1 MANNTVPK
9 SITRIREEWN
19 GLPVRYVILVISFV
33 VLSLIL
39 IAFILLSNSGQ
50 GIFLAILFFELAFF
64 YKFLRSPKVMDRSV
78 LIYKFLLK
86 SIKGETVIA
95 KFKLPAGFLERI
107 IPIKAFHQDGII
119 EFMENKYGLLMR
131 IEPSRI
137 CEDDI
142 DIHIQKTRALVD
154 SLHGELL
161 TKAFVCSIQETNFKP
176 LARNVVN
183 IINTQERTPEQKK
196 HLDSL
201 YHHAQE
207 NNNAVIQWQF
217 YVFLSLGT
225 HTTLDKAMIAKKQYF
240 PGFSEKLQKLGIL
253 VTQLKNKEAL
263 ASAYKQCI
271 TQGGYT

>member
-19 GLPVRYVILVISFV
+19 GLPVRYVIIVLSFV

-39 IAFILLSNSGQ
+39 IASILLSHSGQ

-78 LIYKFLLK
+78 LVYKFLLK

-95 KFKLPAGFLERI
+95 KFRLPAGFLERI
-107 IPIKAFHQDGII
+107 IPIRAFHQDGII

-137 CEDDI
+137 SEDDT
-142 DIHIQKTRALVD
+142 DMHIQRTRSLVD

-161 TKAFVCSIQETNFKP
+161 TKAFVCSIQETGYKP

-196 HLDSL
+196 HLDSI
-201 YHHAQE
+201 YHHARE
-207 NNNAVIQWQF
+207 NNNTVIQWQF
-217 YVFLSLGT
+217 YVFLSIGT
-225 HTTLDKAMIAKKQYF
+225 YPNIEKAIIAKKQYF

-253 VTQLKNKEAL
+253 VMPLKNREAL
-263 ASAYKQCI
+263 ASAYRQCI
-271 TQGGYT
+271 TQGGYV

>member
-39 IAFILLSNSGQ
+39 MASILLSASRQ
-50 GIFLAILFFELAFF
+50 GIFLGILFFELAFF
-64 YKFLRSPKVMDRSV
+64 YKFLRSPKIMDRSI
-78 LIYKFLLK
+78 LMYKFLLR

-95 KFKLPAGFLERI
+95 KFRLPDGFLERI

-137 CEDDI
+137 SEDDI
-142 DIHIQKTRALVD
+142 DTHIQKTRSLMD

-161 TKAFVCSIQETNFKP
+161 TKAFVCSIQETNSRS
-176 LARNVVN
+176 LARNIVN

-196 HLDSL
+196 HLDSI
-201 YHHAQE
+201 YHHAQK
-207 NNNAVIQWQF
+207 NNNTVIQWQF
-217 YVFLSLGT
+217 YVFLGLGT
-225 HTTLDKAMIAKKQYF
+225 YTTLDKAIIGKKQYF
-240 PGFSEKLQKLGIL
+240 PGFSDKLQRLGVL
-253 VTQLKNKEAL
+253 VMPLKNKEAL
-263 ASAYKQCI
+263 ASAYRKCI
-271 TQGGYT
+271 TQVGYT

>member
-1 MANNTVPK
+1 
-9 SITRIREEWN
+9 
-19 GLPVRYVILVISFV
+19 VIIVISFV

-39 IAFILLSNSGQ
+39 IASILLSDGGQ
-50 GIFLAILFFELAFF
+50 GIYLAILFFELAFF

-78 LIYKFLLK
+78 LVYKFLLK
-86 SIKGETVIA
+86 SMKGETVIA
-95 KFKLPAGFLERI
+95 KFRLPAGFLESI
-107 IPIKAFHQDGII
+107 IPIRAFHQDGII

-137 CEDDI
+137 SEDDI
-142 DIHIQKTRALVD
+142 DTHIQKTRALVD

-161 TKAFVCSIQETNFKP
+161 TKAFVCSIRETNSRP

-196 HLDSL
+196 HLDSI

-207 NNNAVIQWQF
+207 NNNTVIQWQF
-217 YVFLSLGT
+217 YVFLSIGT
-225 HTTLDKAMIAKKQYF
+225 HPNIEKAIIAKKQYF

-253 VTQLKNKEAL
+253 VMPLKNKEAL
-263 ASAYKQCI
+263 ASAYRQCI

>member
-64 YKFLRSPKVMDRSV
+64 YKFLRSPKVMDRSI

-225 HTTLDKAMIAKKQYF
+225 HTTLDKAMIAEKQYF

-253 VTQLKNKEAL
+253 VTQLKNKEVL

>member
-19 GLPVRYVILVISFV
+19 GLPVRYVFIVTFFVI
-33 VLSLIL
+33 LSLLMITS
-39 IAFILLSNSGQ
+39 ILLLDRGQ
-50 GIFLAILFFELAFF
+50 WIFLAILFFELAFF
-64 YKFLRSPKVMDRSV
+64 FKFLRTPKVMES
-78 LIYKFLLK
+78 
-86 SIKGETVIA
+86 
-95 KFKLPAGFLERI
+95 I
-107 IPIKAFHQDGII
+107 IPIRAIHQDGII
-119 EFMENKYGLLMR
+119 EFMKNKYGLLMQV
-131 IEPSRI
+131 EPSRI

-142 DIHIQKTRALVD
+142 DTHIQKTRSLVD

-161 TKAFVCSIQETNFKP
+161 TKAFVCSMQETGYRP

-201 YHHAQE
+201 YHHAME
-207 NNNAVIQWQF
+207 NNNTVIQWKF
-217 YVFLSLGT
+217 YVFLGLGT
-225 HTTLDKAMIAKKQYF
+225 YATLDKAIIAKKQYF

-253 VTQLKNKEAL
+253 VMPLKKKEAL

-271 TQGGYT
+271 TQGGYV

>member
-19 GLPVRYVILVISFV
+19 GLPVRYVILTISFV

-39 IAFILLSNSGQ
+39 MASILLSDSGQ
-50 GIFLAILFFELAFF
+50 GIFLGILFFELAFF
-64 YKFLRSPKVMDRSV
+64 YKFLRSPKIMDRSV
-78 LIYKFLLK
+78 LMYKFLLR

-95 KFKLPAGFLERI
+95 KFRLPDGFLERI

-137 CEDDI
+137 SEDDI
-142 DIHIQKTRALVD
+142 DMHIQKTRALVD

-161 TKAFVCSIQETNFKP
+161 TKAFVCSIQETNSRS

-196 HLDSL
+196 HLDSI

-207 NNNAVIQWQF
+207 NNNTVIQWQF
-217 YVFLSLGT
+217 YVFLSIGT
-225 HTTLDKAMIAKKQYF
+225 HPDLEKAIIAKKQYF
-240 PGFSEKLQKLGIL
+240 PGFSDKLQKLGVL
-253 VTQLKNKEAL
+253 VMPLKNKDAL
-263 ASAYKQCI
+263 ASAYRKCI
-271 TQGGYT
+271 TQVGYT

>member
-1 MANNTVPK
+1 MTNNTVPK

-19 GLPVRYVILVISFV
+19 GLPVRYVIIALCFV

-39 IAFILLSNSGQ
+39 IASILLSHSGQ

-78 LIYKFLLK
+78 LVYKFLLK

-95 KFKLPAGFLERI
+95 KFRLPAGFLERI
-107 IPIKAFHQDGII
+107 IPIRAFHQDGII

-137 CEDDI
+137 SEDDI
-142 DIHIQKTRALVD
+142 DTHIQRTRSLVD

-161 TKAFVCSIQETNFKP
+161 TKAFVCSIQETNYKP

-196 HLDSL
+196 HLDSI

-207 NNNAVIQWQF
+207 NNNTVIQWQF
-217 YVFLSLGT
+217 YVFLSIGT
-225 HTTLDKAMIAKKQYF
+225 HPNIEKAIIAKKQYF

-253 VTQLKNKEAL
+253 VMPLKNREAL
-263 ASAYKQCI
+263 ASAYRKCI

>member
-19 GLPVRYVILVISFV
+19 GLPVRYVIIAISFA

-39 IAFILLSNSGQ
+39 ITFILLSDSGQ
-50 GIFLAILFFELAFF
+50 GIYFGFLFFEVVFF
-64 YKFLRSPKVMDRSV
+64 YRFLRSPKVMDRSI
-78 LIYKFLLK
+78 LMYRFLLK

-95 KFKLPAGFLERI
+95 KFKLPAGFLEML

-137 CEDDI
+137 SEDDI

-161 TKAFVCSIQETNFKP
+161 TKAFVCSIQESNYRP
-176 LARNVVN
+176 LARNVIN

-207 NNNAVIQWQF
+207 NKNTVIQWQF
-217 YVFLSLGT
+217 YVFLGLGKYA
-225 HTTLDKAMIAKKQYF
+225 TLSKAMIAKKQYL
-240 PGFSEKLQKLGIL
+240 PGYSDKLQKLGML
-253 VTQLKNKEAL
+253 VTPLKNKETL

>member
-19 GLPVRYVILVISFV
+19 GLPVRYVILTISFV

-39 IAFILLSNSGQ
+39 MASILLSDSGQ
-50 GIFLAILFFELAFF
+50 GIFLGILFFELTFF
-64 YKFLRSPKVMDRSV
+64 YKFLRSPKIMDRSV
-78 LIYKFLLK
+78 LMYKFLLR

-95 KFKLPAGFLERI
+95 KFRLPDGFLERI

-137 CEDDI
+137 SEDDI
-142 DIHIQKTRALVD
+142 DTHIQKTRALVD

-161 TKAFVCSIQETNFKP
+161 TKAFVCSIQETNSRS
-176 LARNVVN
+176 LGRNVVN

-196 HLDSL
+196 HLDSI

-207 NNNAVIQWQF
+207 NNNTVIQWQF
-217 YVFLSLGT
+217 YVFLSIGT
-225 HTTLDKAMIAKKQYF
+225 HPNLEKAIIAKKQYF
-240 PGFSEKLQKLGIL
+240 PGFSDKLQKLGVL
-253 VTQLKNKEAL
+253 VMPLKNKDAL
-263 ASAYKQCI
+263 ASAYRKCI
-271 TQGGYT
+271 TQVGYT

>member
-1 MANNTVPK
+1 MASNTVPK

-19 GLPVRYVILVISFV
+19 GLPVRYVILVLSFV

-39 IAFILLSNSGQ
+39 IAFILLSDSGQ
-50 GIFLAILFFELAFF
+50 GIYLAILFFELAFF

-86 SIKGETVIA
+86 SIKGETIIA

-137 CEDDI
+137 SEDDI
-142 DIHIQKTRALVD
+142 DTHIQKTRALVD

-161 TKAFVCSIQETNFKP
+161 TKAFVCSIQETNYKP
-176 LARNVVN
+176 LARNIVN

-196 HLDSL
+196 HLDSI

-207 NNNAVIQWQF
+207 NNNTVIQWQF
-217 YVFLSLGT
+217 YVFISLGT
-225 HTTLDKAMIAKKQYF
+225 YTTLDKAIIAKKQYF
-240 PGFSEKLQKLGIL
+240 PGFSEKLQKLGVL
-253 VTQLKNKEAL
+253 VMPLKHKEAL
-263 ASAYKQCI
+263 ASAYRQCI
-271 TQGGYT
+271 TQGVYV

>member
-19 GLPVRYVILVISFV
+19 GLPVRYVILTISFV

-39 IAFILLSNSGQ
+39 MASILLSDSGQ
-50 GIFLAILFFELAFF
+50 GIFLGILFFELAFF
-64 YKFLRSPKVMDRSV
+64 YKFLRSPKIMDRSV
-78 LIYKFLLK
+78 LMYKFLLR

-95 KFKLPAGFLERI
+95 KFRLPDGFLERI

-137 CEDDI
+137 SEDDI
-142 DIHIQKTRALVD
+142 DMHIQKTRALVD

-161 TKAFVCSIQETNFKP
+161 TKAFVCSIQETNSRS
-176 LARNVVN
+176 LARNIVN

-196 HLDSL
+196 HLDSI
-201 YHHAQE
+201 YHHAQK
-207 NNNAVIQWQF
+207 NNNTVIQWQF
-217 YVFLSLGT
+217 YVFLSIGT
-225 HTTLDKAMIAKKQYF
+225 HPDLEKAIIAKKQYF
-240 PGFSEKLQKLGIL
+240 PGFSDKLQKLGVL
-253 VTQLKNKEAL
+253 VMPLKNKDAL
-263 ASAYKQCI
+263 ASAYRKCI
-271 TQGGYT
+271 TQVGYT

>member
-19 GLPVRYVILVISFV
+19 GLPVRYVIIVISFV

-39 IAFILLSNSGQ
+39 IASILLSDSRQ

-64 YKFLRSPKVMDRSV
+64 YKFLRSPKVMDRSI
-78 LIYKFLLK
+78 LMYRFLFK

-95 KFKLPAGFLERI
+95 KFRLPAGFLERI
-107 IPIKAFHQDGII
+107 IPIRAFHQDGII

-137 CEDDI
+137 SEDDI
-142 DIHIQKTRALVD
+142 DTHIQRTRALVD

-161 TKAFVCSIQETNFKP
+161 TKAFVCSIQETNYKP

-196 HLDSL
+196 HLDSI

-207 NNNAVIQWQF
+207 NNNTVIQWQF
-217 YVFLSLGT
+217 YLFLSIGT
-225 HTTLDKAMIAKKQYF
+225 HPDLERAIIAKKQYF

-253 VTQLKNKEAL
+253 VMPLKNREAL
-263 ASAYKQCI
+263 ASAYRQCI

>member
-19 GLPVRYVILVISFV
+19 GLPVRYVIIVTFFVI
-33 VLSLIL
+33 LSLIL
-39 IAFILLSNSGQ
+39 ITFILLFESGQ
-50 GIFLAILFFELAFF
+50 GIYFGILFFELAFF
-64 YKFLRSPKVMDRSV
+64 YRFLRSPKIMDRS
-78 LIYKFLLK
+78 LLMYKFLLR

-137 CEDDI
+137 SEDDI
-142 DIHIQKTRALVD
+142 DTHIQRTRSLVD

-161 TKAFVCSIQETNFKP
+161 MKAFVCSIKESNYKP

-207 NNNAVIQWQF
+207 NNNTVIQWQF

-240 PGFSEKLQKLGIL
+240 PGFFDKLQKLGIL
-253 VTQLKNKEAL
+253 VMPLKNKDAL

>member
-39 IAFILLSNSGQ
+39 VTFILLSESSQ
-50 GIFLAILFFELAFF
+50 WIFLGILFFELAFF
-64 YKFLRSPKVMDRSV
+64 YRFLRSPKIMERSI
-78 LIYKFLLK
+78 LMYKFLLR

-137 CEDDI
+137 SEDDI
-142 DIHIQKTRALVD
+142 DTQIQKTRALLD

-161 TKAFVCSIQETNFKP
+161 TKAFVCSIQETNSRP
-176 LARNVVN
+176 LAKNVVN
-183 IINTQERTPEQKK
+183 IINTQERTPEQRK

-207 NNNAVIQWQF
+207 NNNTVIQWHF
-217 YVFLSLGT
+217 YIFLSIGTHPNLGT
-225 HTTLDKAMIAKKQYF
+225 AMIAKKQYF

-253 VTQLKNKEAL
+253 VMPIKNKDAL

>member
-1 MANNTVPK
+1 MADNTVPK

-19 GLPVRYVILVISFV
+19 GLPVRYVIIVISFV

-39 IAFILLSNSGQ
+39 IASILLSDSGQ

-78 LIYKFLLK
+78 LVYKFLLK
-86 SIKGETVIA
+86 SMKGETVIA
-95 KFKLPAGFLERI
+95 KFRLPAGFLESI
-107 IPIKAFHQDGII
+107 IPIRAFHQDGII

-137 CEDDI
+137 SEDDI
-142 DIHIQKTRALVD
+142 DTHIQRTRSLVD

-161 TKAFVCSIQETNFKP
+161 TKAFVCSIQETNYKP

-196 HLDSL
+196 HLDSI

-207 NNNAVIQWQF
+207 NNNTVIQWQF
-217 YVFLSLGT
+217 YVFLSIGT
-225 HTTLDKAMIAKKQYF
+225 HPNLEKAIIAKKQYF

-253 VTQLKNKEAL
+253 VMPLKKKEAL
-263 ASAYKQCI
+263 ASAYRQCI

>member
-19 GLPVRYVILVISFV
+19 GLPVRYVILTISFV

-39 IAFILLSNSGQ
+39 MASILLSDSGQ
-50 GIFLAILFFELAFF
+50 GIFLGILFFELAFF
-64 YKFLRSPKVMDRSV
+64 YKFLRSPKIMDRSV
-78 LIYKFLLK
+78 LMYKFLLR

-95 KFKLPAGFLERI
+95 KFRLPDGFLESI

-137 CEDDI
+137 SEDDI
-142 DIHIQKTRALVD
+142 DTHIQKTRALVD

-161 TKAFVCSIQETNFKP
+161 TKAFVCSIQETNSRS

-196 HLDSL
+196 HLDSI

-207 NNNAVIQWQF
+207 NNNTVIQWQF
-217 YVFLSLGT
+217 YVFLSIGT
-225 HTTLDKAMIAKKQYF
+225 HPDLEKAIIAKKQYF
-240 PGFSEKLQKLGIL
+240 PGFSDKLQRLGVL
-253 VTQLKNKEAL
+253 VMPLKKKDVL
-263 ASAYKQCI
+263 ASAYRKCI
-271 TQGGYT
+271 TQVGYT

>member
-19 GLPVRYVILVISFV
+19 GLPVRYVILVLSFV

-39 IAFILLSNSGQ
+39 IAFILLSDSGQ
-50 GIFLAILFFELAFF
+50 GIYLAILFFELAFF

-78 LIYKFLLK
+78 LVCKFLLK

-119 EFMENKYGLLMR
+119 EFTENKYGLLMR

-137 CEDDI
+137 FEDDI
-142 DIHIQKTRALVD
+142 DTHIQKTRALVD

-161 TKAFVCSIQETNFKP
+161 TKAFVCSIQETNYKP
-176 LARNVVN
+176 LARNIVN

-207 NNNAVIQWQF
+207 NNNTVIQWQF
-217 YVFLSLGT
+217 YVFLSLGAY
-225 HTTLDKAMIAKKQYF
+225 TTLDKAMIAKKQYF

-253 VTQLKNKEAL
+253 VMPLKHKEAL
-263 ASAYKQCI
+263 ASAYRQCI
-271 TQGGYT
+271 TQGVYV

>member
-19 GLPVRYVILVISFV
+19 GLPVRYVFIVTFFVI
-33 VLSLIL
+33 LSLLMITS
-39 IAFILLSNSGQ
+39 ILLLNRGQ
-50 GIFLAILFFELAFF
+50 WIFLAILFFELAFF
-64 YKFLRSPKVMDRSV
+64 FKFLRTPKVMDRSI
-78 LIYKFLLK
+78 LMYKFLLR
-86 SIKGETVIA
+86 SIKGETIIA
-95 KFKLPAGFLERI
+95 KFRLPDGFMESI
-107 IPIKAFHQDGII
+107 IPIRAFHQDGII
-119 EFMENKYGLLMR
+119 EFMKNKYGLLMQV
-131 IEPSRI
+131 EPSRI

-142 DIHIQKTRALVD
+142 DTHIQKTRSLVD

-161 TKAFVCSIQETNFKP
+161 TKAFVCSMQETGYRP

-201 YHHAQE
+201 YHHAME
-207 NNNAVIQWQF
+207 NNNTVIQWKF
-217 YVFLSLGT
+217 YVFLGLGT
-225 HTTLDKAMIAKKQYF
+225 YATLDKAIIAKKQYF

-253 VTQLKNKEAL
+253 VMPLKKKEAL

-271 TQGGYT
+271 TQGGYV

>member
-33 VLSLIL
+33 ILSLIL
-39 IAFILLSNSGQ
+39 IASILLYDSGQ
-50 GIFLAILFFELAFF
+50 AIFLAILFFELAFF

-78 LIYKFLLK
+78 LIYKFLFR

-95 KFKLPAGFLERI
+95 KFRLPDGFLERI
-107 IPIKAFHQDGII
+107 IPIKAFHHDGII

-137 CEDDI
+137 SEDDI
-142 DIHIQKTRALVD
+142 DTHIQKTRALVD
-154 SLHGELL
+154 SLYGELL
-161 TKAFVCSIQETNFKP
+161 TKAFVCSISETNSKP
-176 LARNVVN
+176 LARNIVN

-201 YHHAQE
+201 YNHAQE
-207 NNNAVIQWQF
+207 NNNTVIQWQF
-217 YVFLSLGT
+217 YVFLGLGT
-225 HTTLDKAMIAKKQYF
+225 YTTLDKAMIAKKQYF
-240 PGFSEKLQKLGIL
+240 PGFSEKLQKLGVL
-253 VTQLKNKEAL
+253 VMPLKNKEAL
-263 ASAYKQCI
+263 ASAYRKCL

>member
-39 IAFILLSNSGQ
+39 MASILLSGGQ
-50 GIFLAILFFELAFF
+50 GIFLGILFFELAFF

-78 LIYKFLLK
+78 LVYKFFLR

-95 KFKLPAGFLERI
+95 KFRLPDGFLERI

-137 CEDDI
+137 SEDDI
-142 DIHIQKTRALVD
+142 DTHIQKTRALVD
-154 SLHGELL
+154 SLHGDLL
-161 TKAFVCSIQETNFKP
+161 TKAFVCSIQETNSRP

-196 HLDSL
+196 HLDSI

-207 NNNAVIQWQF
+207 NNNTVIQWQF
-217 YVFLSLGT
+217 YVFLSIGT
-225 HTTLDKAMIAKKQYF
+225 HPDLEKAIIAKKQYF
-240 PGFSEKLQKLGIL
+240 SGFSEKLQKLGIL
-253 VTQLKNKEAL
+253 VMPLKKKEAL
-263 ASAYKQCI
+263 ASAYRKCI
-271 TQGGYT
+271 TQVGYT

>member
-19 GLPVRYVILVISFV
+19 GLPVRYVIIVLSFV

-39 IAFILLSNSGQ
+39 IASILLSDSGQ

-78 LIYKFLLK
+78 LVYKFLLK
-86 SIKGETVIA
+86 SMKGETVIA
-95 KFKLPAGFLERI
+95 KFRLPAGFLERI
-107 IPIKAFHQDGII
+107 IPIRAFHQDGII

-137 CEDDI
+137 SEDDI
-142 DIHIQKTRALVD
+142 DTHIQRTRSLVD

-161 TKAFVCSIQETNFKP
+161 TKAFVCSIQETNYKP

-196 HLDSL
+196 HLDSI

-207 NNNAVIQWQF
+207 NNNTVIQWQF
-217 YVFLSLGT
+217 YVFLSIGT
-225 HTTLDKAMIAKKQYF
+225 HPNIEKAIIAKKQYF

-253 VTQLKNKEAL
+253 VMPLKNREAL
-263 ASAYKQCI
+263 ASAYRKCI

>member
-19 GLPVRYVILVISFV
+19 GLPVRYVILTISFV

-39 IAFILLSNSGQ
+39 MASILLSDSGQ
-50 GIFLAILFFELAFF
+50 GIFLGIFFFELAFF
-64 YKFLRSPKVMDRSV
+64 YKFLRSPKIMDRSV
-78 LIYKFLLK
+78 LMYKFLLR

-95 KFKLPAGFLERI
+95 KFRLPDGFLERI

-137 CEDDI
+137 SEDDI
-142 DIHIQKTRALVD
+142 DMHIQKTRALVD

-161 TKAFVCSIQETNFKP
+161 TKAFVCSIQETNSRS

-196 HLDSL
+196 HLDSI

-207 NNNAVIQWQF
+207 NNNTVIQWQF
-217 YVFLSLGT
+217 YVFLSIGT
-225 HTTLDKAMIAKKQYF
+225 HPDLEKAIIAKKQYF
-240 PGFSEKLQKLGIL
+240 PGFSDKLQKLGVL
-253 VTQLKNKEAL
+253 VMPLKNKDAL
-263 ASAYKQCI
+263 ASAYRKCI
-271 TQGGYT
+271 TQVGYT

>member
-1 MANNTVPK
+1 MPNNTVPK

-19 GLPVRYVILVISFV
+19 GLPVRYVIIVISFV

-39 IAFILLSNSGQ
+39 IASILLSDSGQ
-50 GIFLAILFFELAFF
+50 GIFLGLLFFELAFF
-64 YKFLRSPKVMDRSV
+64 YRFLRSPKIMDRSV
-78 LIYKFLLK
+78 LMYRFLLK

-95 KFKLPAGFLERI
+95 KFKLPAGFLESI
-107 IPIKAFHQDGII
+107 IPIRAFHQDGII

-137 CEDDI
+137 SEDDI
-142 DIHIQKTRALVD
+142 DTHIQRTRALVD
-154 SLHGELL
+154 SLHGDLL
-161 TKAFVCSIQETNFKP
+161 TKAFVCSIQETNYKP

-196 HLDSL
+196 HLDSI

-207 NNNAVIQWQF
+207 NKNTVIQWQF
-217 YVFLSLGT
+217 YVFLSIGT
-225 HTTLDKAMIAKKQYF
+225 HPNIEKAMIAKKQYF

-253 VTQLKNKEAL
+253 VMPLKNREAL
-263 ASAYKQCI
+263 ASAYRQCI

>member
-1 MANNTVPK
+1 MVNNTVPK

-19 GLPVRYVILVISFV
+19 GLPVRYVILVLLFV

-39 IAFILLSNSGQ
+39 MASILLSDSGQ
-50 GIFLAILFFELAFF
+50 GIFIGILFLELAFF
-64 YKFLRSPKVMDRSV
+64 YRFLRSPKVMDRSV
-78 LIYKFLLK
+78 LVYKFLLR

-95 KFKLPAGFLERI
+95 KFRLPDGFLERI

-137 CEDDI
+137 SEDDI
-142 DIHIQKTRALVD
+142 DTHIQKTRALVD
-154 SLHGELL
+154 SLHGDLL
-161 TKAFVCSIQETNFKP
+161 TKAFVCSIQETNSRS

-196 HLDSL
+196 HLDSI

-207 NNNAVIQWQF
+207 NNNTVIQWQF
-217 YVFLSLGT
+217 YVFLSIGT
-225 HTTLDKAMIAKKQYF
+225 YPDLEKAIIAKKQYF
-240 PGFSEKLQKLGIL
+240 PGFSDKLQKLGVL
-253 VTQLKNKEAL
+253 VMPLKKKEAL
-263 ASAYKQCI
+263 ASAYRKCI
-271 TQGGYT
+271 TQVGYT

>member
-39 IAFILLSNSGQ
+39 MASILLSASGQ
-50 GIFLAILFFELAFF
+50 GIFLGILFFELAFF
-64 YKFLRSPKVMDRSV
+64 YKFLRSPKIMDRSI
-78 LIYKFLLK
+78 LMYKFLLR

-95 KFKLPAGFLERI
+95 KFRLPDGFLESI

-137 CEDDI
+137 SEDDI
-142 DIHIQKTRALVD
+142 DTHIQKTRSLMD

-161 TKAFVCSIQETNFKP
+161 TKAFVCSIQETNSRS
-176 LARNVVN
+176 LARNIVN

-196 HLDSL
+196 HLDSI
-201 YHHAQE
+201 YHHAQK
-207 NNNAVIQWQF
+207 NNNTVIQWQF
-217 YVFLSLGT
+217 YVFLGLGT
-225 HTTLDKAMIAKKQYF
+225 YTTLDKAIIAKKQYF
-240 PGFSEKLQKLGIL
+240 PGFSDKLQRLGVL
-253 VTQLKNKEAL
+253 VMPLKNKDAL
-263 ASAYKQCI
+263 ASAYRKCI
-271 TQGGYT
+271 TQVGYT

>member
-19 GLPVRYVILVISFV
+19 GLPIRYVILVLLFV

-39 IAFILLSNSGQ
+39 IASILLSDSGQ
-50 GIFLAILFFELAFF
+50 GIFLGILFFELAFF
-64 YKFLRSPKVMDRSV
+64 YRFLRSPKIMDRSV
-78 LIYKFLLK
+78 LVYKFLLR

-95 KFKLPAGFLERI
+95 KFRLPDGFLERI
-107 IPIKAFHQDGII
+107 IPIKAFHPDGII

-137 CEDDI
+137 SEDDI
-142 DIHIQKTRALVD
+142 DTHIQKTRALVD
-154 SLHGELL
+154 SLHGDLL
-161 TKAFVCSIQETNFKP
+161 TKAFVCSIQETNSRS

-196 HLDSL
+196 HLDSI

-207 NNNAVIQWQF
+207 NNNTVIQWQF
-217 YVFLSLGT
+217 YVFLSIGT
-225 HTTLDKAMIAKKQYF
+225 HPDLDRAIIAKKQYF
-240 PGFSEKLQKLGIL
+240 PGYSDKLQKLGVL
-253 VTQLKNKEAL
+253 VMPLKKKEAL
-263 ASAYKQCI
+263 ASAYRKCI
-271 TQGGYT
+271 TQVGYT

>member
-19 GLPVRYVILVISFV
+19 GLPVRYVIIVLSFV

-39 IAFILLSNSGQ
+39 IASILLSNSGQ
-50 GIFLAILFFELAFF
+50 GIYFGVLFFELAFF

-86 SIKGETVIA
+86 SMKGETVIA
-95 KFKLPAGFLERI
+95 KFRLPAGFLESI
-107 IPIKAFHQDGII
+107 IPIRAFHQDGII

-137 CEDDI
+137 SEDDI
-142 DIHIQKTRALVD
+142 DTHIQKTRALVD

-161 TKAFVCSIQETNFKP
+161 TKAFVCSIQETNSRP
-176 LARNVVN
+176 LARNIVN

-196 HLDSL
+196 HLDSI

-207 NNNAVIQWQF
+207 NNNTVIQWQF
-217 YVFLSLGT
+217 YVFLSIGT
-225 HTTLDKAMIAKKQYF
+225 HPNIEKAIIAKKQYF

-253 VTQLKNKEAL
+253 VMPLKNREAL
-263 ASAYKQCI
+263 ASAYRQCI

>member
-9 SITRIREEWN
+9 SSTRIREEWN
-19 GLPVRYVILVISFV
+19 GLPVRYVIIVISFV

-39 IAFILLSNSGQ
+39 IASTLLSESGQ

-78 LIYKFLLK
+78 LVYKFFLK
-86 SIKGETVIA
+86 SMKGETVIA
-95 KFKLPAGFLERI
+95 KFRLPAGFLESI
-107 IPIKAFHQDGII
+107 IPIRAFHQDGII

-137 CEDDI
+137 SEDDI
-142 DIHIQKTRALVD
+142 DTHIQKTKSLVD

-161 TKAFVCSIQETNFKP
+161 TKAFVCSMQETGYRP

-183 IINTQERTPEQKK
+183 IINTQERTPEQRK

-201 YHHAQE
+201 YHHAME
-207 NNNAVIQWQF
+207 NNNTVIQWKL
-217 YVFLSLGT
+217 YVFLGLGT
-225 HTTLDKAMIAKKQYF
+225 DATLDQAIIA
-240 PGFSEKLQKLGIL
+240 
-253 VTQLKNKEAL
+253 
-263 ASAYKQCI
+263 
-271 TQGGYT
+271 

>member
-39 IAFILLSNSGQ
+39 IASTMLSERAQ
-50 GIFLAILFFELAFF
+50 AIFLALLFFELAFF
-64 YKFLRSPKVMDRSV
+64 YKFLRSPKIMDRSV
-78 LIYKFLLK
+78 LIYKYLLR

-95 KFKLPAGFLERI
+95 KFRLPDGFMERI
-107 IPIKAFHQDGII
+107 IPIRAFHHDGII

-137 CEDDI
+137 SEDDI
-142 DIHIQKTRALVD
+142 DTHIQKTRSLVD

-161 TKAFVCSIQETNFKP
+161 TKAFVCSIQETNSKT
-176 LARNVVN
+176 LSRNIVN
-183 IINTQERTPEQKK
+183 IINTQERTPEQKR
-196 HLDSL
+196 HLYSL

-207 NNNAVIQWQF
+207 NNNTVIQWQF
-217 YVFLSLGT
+217 YVFLGLGT
-225 HTTLDKAMIAKKQYF
+225 YTTLDKAIIAKKQYF
-240 PGFSEKLQKLGIL
+240 PGFSDKLQKLGIL
-253 VTQLKNKEAL
+253 VMPLKKKEAL
-263 ASAYKQCI
+263 ASAYKKCI

>member
-19 GLPVRYVILVISFV
+19 GLPVRYVIMVISFV

-39 IAFILLSNSGQ
+39 IASILLSHSRQ
-50 GIFLAILFFELAFF
+50 GIYLGLFFLELAFF
-64 YKFLRSPKVMDRSV
+64 YKFLRSPNVMDRSV
-78 LIYKFLLK
+78 LVYKFFLR
-86 SIKGETVIA
+86 SMKGETVIA
-95 KFKLPAGFLERI
+95 KFRLPAGFLERI
-107 IPIKAFHQDGII
+107 IPIKAFHNDGII

-137 CEDDI
+137 SEDDI
-142 DIHIQKTRALVD
+142 DTHIQKTRALVD

-161 TKAFVCSIQETNFKP
+161 TKAFVCSIQETNSRP

-196 HLDSL
+196 HLDSI
-201 YHHAQE
+201 YHHAHE
-207 NNNAVIQWQF
+207 NNNTVIQWQF
-217 YVFLSLGT
+217 YIFLSIGT
-225 HTTLDKAMIAKKQYF
+225 HPNIEKAIIAKKQYF

-253 VTQLKNKEAL
+253 VMPLKNREAL
-263 ASAYKQCI
+263 ASAYRQCI